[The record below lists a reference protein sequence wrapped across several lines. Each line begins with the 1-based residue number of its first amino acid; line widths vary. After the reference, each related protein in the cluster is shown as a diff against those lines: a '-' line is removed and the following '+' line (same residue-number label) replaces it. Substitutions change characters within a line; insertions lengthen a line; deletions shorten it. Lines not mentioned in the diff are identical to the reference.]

1 MENLNRTIDHTLL
14 APEATQTDIDRIVRE
29 AKENNFRSVMIN
41 PYWVA
46 YAHKQLADTDVNT
59 DTVIGFPLGANT
71 TAIKVAEVLQAVQDG
86 VDEIDVVMNI
96 GEFKSGHLDAVTA
109 DLKAVIDAAHAH
121 HKLAKV
127 IIETAL
133 LSDEEIM
140 QASELV
146 ANAGAEFVKTS
157 TGFSTRGASV
167 KDVVLMKKAVGD
179 RIKVKASGGV
189 HSKEEAEAM
198 IDAGASRLGTS
209 SGLKVIGKA

>member
-179 RIKVKASGGV
+179 RIKIKASGGV

-209 SGLKVIGKA
+209 SGLKVMGKA

>member
-121 HKLAKV
+121 NKLAKV

-209 SGLKVIGKA
+209 SGLKVMGKA

>member
-1 MENLNRTIDHTLL
+1 MTQLNRTIDHTLL
-14 APEATQTDIDRIVRE
+14 APDATQADIDRIIRE
-29 AKENNFRSVMIN
+29 AKENHFRSVMIN

-46 YAHKQLADTDVNT
+46 YAHEQLQGTDVNT

-71 TAIKVAEVLQAVQDG
+71 TAIKVAETLQAVADG

-96 GEFKSGHLDAVTA
+96 GEFKSGHLEAVTA
-109 DLKAVIDAAHAH
+109 DLVAVITAAHDH
-121 HKLAKV
+121 QKLAKV

-140 QASELV
+140 QAAKLV
-146 ANAGAEFVKTS
+146 ADAGAEYVKTS
-157 TGFSTRGASV
+157 TGFASRGASV
-167 KDVVLMKKAVGD
+167 KDVVLMSKAVDG

-189 HSKEEAEAM
+189 HDADEAEAM
-198 IDAGASRLGTS
+198 LAAGASRLGTS

>member
-1 MENLNRTIDHTLL
+1 MPQLNRTIDHTLL
-14 APEATQTDIDRIVRE
+14 APESTQTDIDRIIRE
-29 AKENNFRSVMIN
+29 AKDYHFRSVMIN

-46 YAHKQLADTDVNT
+46 YAHRQLADTDINT

-109 DLKAVIDAAHAH
+109 DLKAVIAAAHTH

-133 LSDEEIM
+133 LSDAEIM
-140 QASELV
+140 QAADLV
-146 ANAGAEFVKTS
+146 ANVGAEYVKTS
-157 TGFSTRGASV
+157 TGFSSRGASV
-167 KDVVLMKKAVGD
+167 KDVVLMKKAVGE

-189 HSKEEAEAM
+189 HSKDEAEAM
-198 IDAGASRLGTS
+198 LAAGASRLGTS
-209 SGLKVIGKA
+209 AGLTVMNQP

>member
-1 MENLNRTIDHTLL
+1 M
-14 APEATQTDIDRIVRE
+14 
-29 AKENNFRSVMIN
+29 
-41 PYWVA
+41 
-46 YAHKQLADTDVNT
+46 
-59 DTVIGFPLGANT
+59 
-71 TAIKVAEVLQAVQDG
+71 
-86 VDEIDVVMNI
+86 
-96 GEFKSGHLDAVTA
+96 
-109 DLKAVIDAAHAH
+109 
-121 HKLAKV
+121 

-140 QASELV
+140 QASLV
-146 ANAGAEFVKTS
+146 ANAGPNKTS

>member
-121 HKLAKV
+121 NKLAKV

-198 IDAGASRLGTS
+198 IEAGASRLGTS

>member
-121 HKLAKV
+121 NKLAKV

>member
-1 MENLNRTIDHTLL
+1 MTDLNRTIDHTLL
-14 APEATQTDIDRIVRE
+14 APEATQADIDRIVAE
-29 AKENNFRSVMIN
+29 AKENHFRSVMSN

-46 YAHKQLADTDVNT
+46 YAHQQLADTDVNT

-71 TAIKVAEVLQAVQDG
+71 TAIKVAEVLQAVKDG

-96 GEFKSGHLDAVTA
+96 GEFKSGHLATVPA
-109 DLKAVIDAAHAH
+109 DLTAVINAAHDN

-140 QASELV
+140 QASKLV
-146 ANAGAEFVKTS
+146 ADAGAEFVKTS
-157 TGFSTRGASV
+157 TGFSTRGASI

-189 HSKEEAEAM
+189 HSKDEAEAM

>member
-121 HKLAKV
+121 NKLAKV

-167 KDVVLMKKAVGD
+167 KDVVLMKKGVGD

>member
-46 YAHKQLADTDVNT
+46 YAHRQLADTDVNT

-109 DLKAVIDAAHAH
+109 DLKAVIDAAHTH

-189 HSKEEAEAM
+189 HSKAEAEAM